1 MSHSESLEGFA
12 NALAILELKSAGLAA
27 ICRHLP
33 KFADERIQTACVMMD
48 GGKLSLRVCPRF
60 WNGLDVE
67 GKTFILAHEAIHVAF
82 CHMVRGK
89 HFHQSVMNVAADAV
103 TNDMLQDVYK
113 MSPPSSLAGKIITGE
128 LVGACWDDSMESI
141 IAKLNTNICTMILKE
156 KTWASDHRHYEV
168 DDMSQAVEKLIGS
181 LPENARKDLKWTNG
195 GTAAE
200 TRILR
205 NKSMTAAKKLLDH
218 LRRGRHGLGERQT
231 YSWTKEP
238 RRSSDNLLI
247 PCLEES
253 KNKSKCRINM
263 YLDSSGSMHFLEEQL
278 LGCGRELQ
286 HRGVEC
292 DLFWFDTVVYKIGA
306 RRQTYV
312 GGGGTDF
319 GAVVKHAEEQKNV
332 DLNLV
337 ITDGMAAS
345 VRVKNPSGWLWL
357 ITEGGSGAALRGMP
371 QKPVSWAFQQKIC
384 SAHLFRE
391 PAPREF

>member
-1 MSHSESLEGFA
+1 MVSTQVLEMSHSESLEGFA
-12 NALAILELKSAGLAA
+12 HALAILELKSAGLAA

-33 KFADERIQTACVMMD
+33 KFADERIQTACVMME
-48 GGKLSLRVCPRF
+48 GGRLSLRVCPRF

-67 GKTFILAHEAIHVAF
+67 GKAFVLAHEAIHVAF
-82 CHMVRGK
+82 CHMARGK
-89 HFHQSVMNVAADAV
+89 YFHQSIMNVAADAV

-113 MSPPSSLAGKIITGE
+113 MSPPSNIADKIITRE
-128 LVGACWDDSMESI
+128 LVGAFLEDSMESI
-141 IAKLNTNICTMILKE
+141 IAKLNTDICTLILKSS
-156 KTWASDHRHYEV
+156 TWACDHHHYEAGE
-168 DDMSQAVEKLIGS
+168 MSQAVEKLIGS
-181 LPENARKDLKWTNG
+181 LPENARKDLKWTNS
-195 GTAAE
+195 GTAVE
-200 TRILR
+200 TRMLR
-205 NKSMTAAKKLLDH
+205 NKSMKAAKKIIDH

-247 PCLEES
+247 PSQEDY

-263 YLDSSGSMHFLEEQL
+263 YLDSSGSMYSLEEQL

-286 HRGVEC
+286 RRGVEC

-306 RRQTYV
+306 RRQTCV

-319 GAVVKHAEEQKNV
+319 RAVVKHAEEKENV

-345 VRVKNPSGWLWL
+345 VRVKNPSRWLWL
-357 ITEGGSGAALRGMP
+357 ITEGGSWAALGGMP
-371 QKPVSWAFQQKIC
+371 QKPVSWAF
-384 SAHLFRE
+384 H
-391 PAPREF
+391 